1 MRTECPKRGF
11 VLVLTN
17 TIKTM
22 TIYQIKQLTAETAP
36 YYFSKDSMRFFG
48 QTMKSFKVS
57 KCEDGRYQI
66 SAPMKDSRGV
76 VMGESV
82 RYFNPANNTLELQ

>member
-1 MRTECPKRGF
+1 
-11 VLVLTN
+11 
-17 TIKTM
+17 M

-66 SAPMKDSRGV
+66 SAPMKDSCGA

-82 RYFNPANNTLELQ
+82 RYFNPANNTLEQQ

>member
-1 MRTECPKRGF
+1 
-11 VLVLTN
+11 
-17 TIKTM
+17 M

-82 RYFNPANNTLELQ
+82 RYFNPANNALEQH